1 TGKDPLYSLLHPIL
15 PLSSRMARPPP
26 SLPYPLLCLLLILP
40 PTVYTLSS
48 VPDCPDLSSLENESI
63 ASSLDNL
70 LLCFCQVVQ
79 PKEVSVICL
88 YGSTPDH
95 LRRASDAVT
104 KAGMTVTQLSIQH
117 MEFDNSSISSSL
129 FRTLTPNIT
138 QLDIREC
145 SGTSP
150 LSIDEDA
157 FEGMQDSLV
166 NVTIHDCKLS
176 SVPSALSALSSLSTL
191 VLSSNNILALDGKAF
206 DGKTELKYLD
216 LSGNQIT
223 DVEEATFE
231 SISNLQSLLIGDHN
245 YLNETLLNE
254 IARLSSLQVLD
265 LSRADGIFT
274 PPSTLFTHLPSLTT
288 LKMGGCSLSS
298 IDMGAFSPLAQL
310 EQLDLRV
317 NLIENISALA
327 FDGLGSLKRLS
338 LAGNYIRK
346 IETDYWAG
354 LGSLEDLDIGWNE
367 LRSLDADSFA
377 SIETTLT
384 RLDMRHNPI
393 NELPPLSLPVLDT
406 LTITETNVSAIES
419 NTLQGMP
426 KLTTLEAIRTNL
438 TSVSPSAFSSL
449 PSLRRLLLSSNSL
462 RSFPVS
468 LSSLPSLELLS
479 LAENPFLCDAK
490 LKPLIDDINTA
501 FRRAAQEGR
510 DFSVPNTNETLCAR
524 PWTLK
529 GKGILSVD
537 PSDLKEYDES
547 LDTTTAPS
555 TTTTQETPTEPIT
568 LPPFSIPDLFAGK
581 DSNESI
587 FKDDRERLQYDL
599 TKTDTTHQKEESNK
613 STAFLITLGIML
625 LVTVIAIG
633 AVALFMRKRKQA
645 VSPNEKKTKVEDGMV
660 EIELESGKGSTGR
673 SE

>member
-1 TGKDPLYSLLHPIL
+1 TRWNKNMKNGREREVNYN
-15 PLSSRMARPPP
+15 LSA
-26 SLPYPLLCLLLILP
+26 
-40 PTVYTLSS
+40 

-70 LLCFCQVVQ
+70 LLCFCQVIQ

-95 LRRASDAVT
+95 LRRASEAVN

-129 FRTLTPNIT
+129 FRTLTPSIT

-145 SGTSP
+145 SGNSP
-150 LSIDEDA
+150 LTIADDA
-157 FEGMQDSLV
+157 FEGMQDTLV

-176 SVPSALSALSSLSTL
+176 AVPSALASLPSLSSL
-191 VLSSNNILALDGKAF
+191 VLSSNNILALEGKPF
-206 DGKTELKYLD
+206 DGKTKLKYLD

-223 DVEEATFE
+223 DIDEGTFE
-231 SISNLQSLLIGDHN
+231 SITNLESLLIGDHN

-254 IARLSSLQVLD
+254 IARLGSLQVLD

-274 PPSTLFTHLPSLTT
+274 PPSKLFTHLPALTT

-298 IDMGAFSPLAQL
+298 VEMGAFSPLAQL
-310 EQLDLRV
+310 EALDLRV

-346 IETDYWAG
+346 IETNNWAG

-367 LRSLDADSFA
+367 LHSIDSDAFE

-393 NELPPLSLPVLDT
+393 NELPPLSLPKLDS
-406 LTITETNVSAIES
+406 LTISETNVSSIEA
-419 NTLQGMP
+419 NTLHGMP

-438 TSVSPSAFSSL
+438 SSLSPSSFSSL
-449 PSLRRLLLSSNSL
+449 PSLRRLLLSSNLL

-468 LSSLPSLELLS
+468 LSTLPSLELLS
-479 LAENPFLCDAK
+479 LSENPFLCDSN
-490 LKPLIDDINTA
+490 LKPLIDDINSA

-510 DFSVPNTNETLCAR
+510 DFSIPNTNETLCAR

-537 PSDLKEYDES
+537 LSELTEYNES

-555 TTTTQETPTEPIT
+555 TTTTQETVTEAIT
-568 LPPFSIPDLFAGK
+568 LPPFSLPDLFAGK

-599 TKTDTTHQKEESNK
+599 TKTDTTHQKEEGNK
-613 STAFLITLGIML
+613 TTAFLVTLGILL
-625 LVTVIAIG
+625 LVTLISIFAI
-633 AVALFMRKRKQA
+633 VLFIKKRKQS
-645 VSPNEKKTKVEDGMV
+645 VSSHEKKTKVEDGMV
-660 EIELESGKGSTGR
+660 EIELESGKGSRKGS

>member
-1 TGKDPLYSLLHPIL
+1 MDEKGN
-15 PLSSRMARPPP
+15 LSA
-26 SLPYPLLCLLLILP
+26 
-40 PTVYTLSS
+40 

-70 LLCFCQVVQ
+70 LLCFCQVAQ

-95 LRRASDAVT
+95 LRRASEAVT

-129 FRTLTPNIT
+129 FRTLTPSIT

-145 SGTSP
+145 SGNSP
-150 LSIDEDA
+150 LTIADDA
-157 FEGMQDSLV
+157 FEGMQDTLV

-176 SVPSALSALSSLSTL
+176 AVPSALASLPSLSSL
-191 VLSSNNILALDGKAF
+191 VLSSNNILALEGKPF
-206 DGKTELKYLD
+206 DGKTKLKYLD

-223 DVEEATFE
+223 DVEEGTFE
-231 SISNLQSLLIGDHN
+231 SITNLESLLIGDHN

-254 IARLSSLQVLD
+254 IARLGSLQVLD

-274 PPSTLFTHLPSLTT
+274 PPSKLFTHLPALTT
-288 LKMGGCSLSS
+288 LKMGKSYSFNSRIHVFYSYPQVHKASFRGCSLSS
-298 IDMGAFSPLAQL
+298 VEMGAFSPLAQL
-310 EQLDLRV
+310 EALDLRV

-346 IETDYWAG
+346 IETNNWAG

-367 LRSLDADSFA
+367 LHSIDSDAFE

-393 NELPPLSLPVLDT
+393 NELPPLSLPNLDS
-406 LTITETNVSAIES
+406 LTISETNVSSIEA

-438 TSVSPSAFSSL
+438 SSLSPSSFSSL
-449 PSLRRLLLSSNSL
+449 PSLRRLLLSSNLL
-462 RSFPVS
+462 RSFPLS
-468 LSSLPSLELLS
+468 LSTLPSLELLS
-479 LAENPFLCDAK
+479 LSENPFLCDSN
-490 LKPLIDDINTA
+490 LKPLIDDINSA

-510 DFSVPNTNETLCAR
+510 DFSIPNTNETLCAR

-537 PSDLKEYDES
+537 LSELTEYNES

-555 TTTTQETPTEPIT
+555 TTTTQETVTEAIT
-568 LPPFSIPDLFAGK
+568 LPPFSLPDLFAGK

-599 TKTDTTHQKEESNK
+599 TKTDTTHQKEEGNK
-613 STAFLITLGIML
+613 TTAFLVTLAILL
-625 LVTVIAIG
+625 LVTLISIFAIVIFIKS
-633 AVALFMRKRKQA
+633 FFWQA
-645 VSPNEKKTKVEDGMV
+645 ETKCFSPREEDKSRGWN
-660 EIELESGKGSTGR
+660 G
-673 SE
+673 